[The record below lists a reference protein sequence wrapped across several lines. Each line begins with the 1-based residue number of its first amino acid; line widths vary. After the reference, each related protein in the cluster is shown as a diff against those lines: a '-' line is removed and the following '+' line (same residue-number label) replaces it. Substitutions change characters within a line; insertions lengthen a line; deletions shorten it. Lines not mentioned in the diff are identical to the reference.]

1 MRANSE
7 ACAKPRFII
16 RVAESICTVSHS
28 SIVFAARVRPTA
40 SMPASALA
48 RVNSIAFSMQVSMP
62 AMAASEVAERAV
74 AFSLVPFPIFSRSAW
89 AASSCAVL
97 AAAAPRQA
105 RTVASAL
112 MRMVRSK
119 ASRPSAAMLSS
130 VSGPAVPKADCV
142 VPVFALASIFDS
154 PRP

>member
-1 MRANSE
+1 
-7 ACAKPRFII
+7 
-16 RVAESICTVSHS
+16 
-28 SIVFAARVRPTA
+28 
-40 SMPASALA
+40 MPASALA

-62 AMAASEVAERAV
+62 AMAASEEAERAE
-74 AFSLVPFPIFSRSAW
+74 AFPLAPFPSFARRAW

-105 RTVASAL
+105 RTVASAV

-130 VSGPAVPKADCV
+130 ASEPAIPKADCV
-142 VPVFALASIFDS
+142 VPAFALAFIFDS
-154 PRP
+154 PRLPFTAPAVGCGPAVILRCKIIRPKFLVSTPWRRSLPH